1 VPTCARRRDFAFDRL
16 ELMSLPAEDGNAGS
30 STAAEHELSRL
41 SAALAPAAR
50 QFGGVEG
57 RGGCLLCCG
66 TANSGKE
73 QLLDLGKFY
82 WLSGL
87 RQAQAE
93 SRLVRTGRSSICPR
107 QAEVNLLLILI

>member
-1 VPTCARRRDFAFDRL
+1 MPTCARRRDFAFDRL
-16 ELMSLPAEDGNAGS
+16 ELMPLPAEDGNAAS
-30 STAAEHELSRL
+30 STAAEDELSRL

-50 QFGGVEG
+50 QLGGVEG

-87 RQAQAE
+87 RQAQA
-93 SRLVRTGRSSICPR
+93 GRK
-107 QAEVNLLLILI
+107 QASPNRSQ